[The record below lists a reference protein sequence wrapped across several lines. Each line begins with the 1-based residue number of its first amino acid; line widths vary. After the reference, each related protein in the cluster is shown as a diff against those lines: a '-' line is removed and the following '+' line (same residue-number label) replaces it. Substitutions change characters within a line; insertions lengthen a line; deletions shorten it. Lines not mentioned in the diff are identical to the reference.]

1 MSKRYSTR
9 SRRVKRRLTKK
20 RQHRG
25 GSKLVPLLSRYTSP
39 KSGSLPVEYSAANK
53 KRMEELRKYYAE
65 LNRQENEELARKEQE
80 AEREIAY
87 QAELKRTAPLQ
98 EYAEEEEAE
107 LVNIQRKFRQGKFVP
122 VKNQELL
129 ENQLAYLENLE
140 RRASRASNPRSV
152 ASNRNSVRSF

>member
-1 MSKRYSTR
+1 
-9 SRRVKRRLTKK
+9 
-20 RQHRG
+20 
-25 GSKLVPLLSRYTSP
+25 
-39 KSGSLPVEYSAANK
+39 
-53 KRMEELRKYYAE
+53 MEELRKYYAE

-107 LVNIQRKFRQGKFVP
+107 LVNIQRKLNQGEFVP